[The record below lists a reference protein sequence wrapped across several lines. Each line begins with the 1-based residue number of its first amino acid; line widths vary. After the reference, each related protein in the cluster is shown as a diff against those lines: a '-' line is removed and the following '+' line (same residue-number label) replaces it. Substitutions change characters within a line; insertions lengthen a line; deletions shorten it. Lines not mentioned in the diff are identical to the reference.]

1 MVVEI
6 GSLVVRGSFG
16 APSPQK
22 TDADEMA
29 EALAQ
34 MRQEILTEVAE
45 MIEPAERR
53 RQER

>member
-22 TDADEMA
+22 TDSDEMA

-34 MRQEILTEVAE
+34 MRQDILDEVEE
-45 MIEPAERR
+45 MIAKAEQRR
-53 RQER
+53 RER